1 MPNVLFK
8 FIIKIYN
15 MQDNLKKIKKDFIP
29 ILGEIIKSHR
39 KNLKKSVYMISAEA
53 FTPRS
58 TWRDVEFGTSK
69 NINLST
75 FCKIAEG
82 LNMEP
87 WELLKELCE
96 KLGKDFAFTDLD

>member
-1 MPNVLFK
+1 
-8 FIIKIYN
+8 
-15 MQDNLKKIKKDFIP
+15 MQEKQKVDSKYMKALSEVIAKRRRISN
-29 ILGEIIKSHR
+29 KSMY
-39 KNLKKSVYMISAEA
+39 LASAESSIA
-53 FTPRS
+53 KS
-58 TWRDVEFGTSK
+58 SWRDIERGLRK

-96 KLGKDFAFTDLD
+96 KLGKDFSFTDFD

>member
-1 MPNVLFK
+1 
-8 FIIKIYN
+8 
-15 MQDNLKKIKKDFIP
+15 MQEKQKVDSTYMKALSEVIAKRRRISN
-29 ILGEIIKSHR
+29 KSMY
-39 KNLKKSVYMISAEA
+39 LASAESSIA
-53 FTPRS
+53 KS
-58 TWRDVEFGTSK
+58 SWRDIERGLRK

-96 KLGKDFAFTDLD
+96 KLGKDFSFTDLD

>member
-1 MPNVLFK
+1 
-8 FIIKIYN
+8 
-15 MQDNLKKIKKDFIP
+15 MQEKQKVDSTFMKALS
-29 ILGEIIKSHR
+29 EIIEKRRKS
-39 KNLKKSVYMISAEA
+39 NNKSIYLASAESSIA
-53 FTPRS
+53 KSSWREIERGLRS
-58 TWRDVEFGTSK
+58 

-96 KLGKDFAFTDLD
+96 KLGKDFSFTDLD